1 MEANESSSERGNAW
15 GQEVEAKG
23 KNKHLLETA
32 MNMKT
37 LCRTPYQQMVGDSAK
52 GMGMGMSPNAKQF
65 FGGNFWPQIES
76 EKVPGL
82 TEFLPKVDS
91 MSDDAVLVEV
101 AQLSNMN
108 KEQMLAELE
117 ENGRDSD

>member
-1 MEANESSSERGNAW
+1 
-15 GQEVEAKG
+15 
-23 KNKHLLETA
+23 
-32 MNMKT
+32 
-37 LCRTPYQQMVGDSAK
+37 MVGDSAK

-91 MSDDAVLVEV
+91 MSDDAVLAEV

-108 KEQMLAELE
+108 KEQMLAELA